1 MKSKKEIIYLI
12 NSLMALS
19 IADTPKQLEDAN
31 ASLRELE
38 TKLSKEEIKIGINSF
53 EYVKQ
58 YLEFLKSIRETIKN

>member
-12 NSLMALS
+12 NSLLALS

-38 TKLSKEEIKIGINSF
+38 TRLSKEEIKIGITSF

-58 YLEFLKSIRETIKN
+58 YLEFLKSIKETIKN